1 MKYFLAIDTSKLQSR
16 VGLKC
21 DSEVLECSST
31 QKKHA
36 SQEILCLIRNVLDEA
51 GVSISDLDGIGVV
64 TGPGSFTGVRI
75 GVAAAQGLSASAGVP
90 LIGVSTMALEAKAAS
105 SVMGDGFY
113 LVCHS
118 AKSGEVYMGAY
129 QCEAGKPRLVC
140 EEFLLT
146 LVAQDLSISPIIKN
160 KEWIGVGDG
169 WAELARIEKALG
181 LKLKGEP
188 IQNETSIDDLLNLCM
203 YEFQFTAKVNSYS
216 VLPNYIKEPDYSTVK
231 T

>member
-51 GVSISDLDGIGVV
+51 GVSISHLDGIGVV

-75 GVAAAQGLSASAGVP
+75 GVAAAQGLSASAGAP

-113 LVCHS
+113 LVCHP
-118 AKSGEVYMGAY
+118 AKSGEVYLGAY

-146 LVAQDLSISPIIKN
+146 LVAQNLSIRPLTKN

-169 WAELARIEKALG
+169 WTELARIEKALG

-203 YEFQFTAKVNSYS
+203 YEFKFTAKINSYS
-216 VLPNYIKEPDYSTVK
+216 VLPNYIKEPDYSTVN

>member
-16 VGLKC
+16 IGLKC

-36 SQEILCLIRNVLDEA
+36 SQEILCLIRNVIDEA
-51 GVSISDLDGIGVV
+51 GVSISHLDGIGVV

-75 GVAAAQGLSASAGVP
+75 GVAAAQGLSASAGAP

-113 LVCHS
+113 LVCHP
-118 AKSGEVYMGAY
+118 AKSGEVYLGAY

-146 LVAQDLSISPIIKN
+146 LVAQDLSIPPIIKN

-169 WAELARIEKALG
+169 WAELAKIEKAFG
-181 LKLKGEP
+181 LKLREEP
-188 IQNETSIDDLLNLCM
+188 FHNEASIEDLLNLCI
-203 YEFQFTAKVNSYS
+203 YKFQFTAKVNSYS
-216 VLPNYIKEPDYSTVK
+216 VIPNYIKEPDYSTAN

>member
-1 MKYFLAIDTSKLQSR
+1 MKYFLVIDTSKLQSR

-21 DSEVLECSST
+21 DAEVLECSST
-31 QKKHA
+31 QRKHA
-36 SQEILCLIRNVLDEA
+36 SQEILCLIRNVIDEA
-51 GVSISDLDGIGVV
+51 GVSISHLDGIGVV

-90 LIGVSTMALEAKAAS
+90 LTGVSTMALEAKAAS

-113 LVCHS
+113 LVCHP
-118 AKSGEVYMGAY
+118 AKSDEVYLGAY

-146 LVAQDLSISPIIKN
+146 LVAQNLSIRPLTKN

-169 WAELARIEKALG
+169 WVELARIEKALD

-203 YEFQFTAKVNSYS
+203 YEFQFTAKINSYS
-216 VLPNYIKEPDYSTVK
+216 VLPNYIKEPDYSTVN

>member
-36 SQEILCLIRNVLDEA
+36 SQEILWLIRNVLDEA

-75 GVAAAQGLSASAGVP
+75 GVAAAQGLSASAGAP

-113 LVCHS
+113 LVCHP
-118 AKSGEVYMGAY
+118 AKFGEVYLGAY

-146 LVAQDLSISPIIKN
+146 LVAQDLSIPPIIKN

-169 WAELARIEKALG
+169 WAELAKIEKAFG
-181 LKLKGEP
+181 LKFKGEP
-188 IQNETSIDDLLNLCM
+188 IQNETTIEDLLNLCI
-203 YEFQFTAKVNSYS
+203 YEFQVTDKVNSYS
-216 VLPNYIKEPDYSTVK
+216 VLPNYIKEPDYSTVN

>member
-51 GVSISDLDGIGVV
+51 GVSISHLDGIGVV

-75 GVAAAQGLSASAGVP
+75 GVAAAQGLSASAGAP
-90 LIGVSTMALEAKAAS
+90 LIGVSTMALEAKVAS

-113 LVCHS
+113 LVCHP
-118 AKSGEVYMGAY
+118 AKSGEVYLGAY
-129 QCEAGKPRLVC
+129 QYETGKPRLVC

-146 LVAQDLSISPIIKN
+146 LVAQDLSIPPIIKN

-169 WAELARIEKALG
+169 WAELAKIEKAFG
-181 LKLKGEP
+181 LKFKGEP
-188 IQNETSIDDLLNLCM
+188 IQNETSIEDLLNLCI

-216 VLPNYIKEPDYSTVK
+216 VLPNYIKEPDYLTAN

>member
-75 GVAAAQGLSASAGVP
+75 GVAAAQGLSASAGA
-90 LIGVSTMALEAKAAS
+90 VSYTHLRA
-105 SVMGDGFY
+105 
-113 LVCHS
+113 H
-118 AKSGEVYMGAY
+118 
-129 QCEAGKPRLVC
+129 
-140 EEFLLT
+140 
-146 LVAQDLSISPIIKN
+146 
-160 KEWIGVGDG
+160 
-169 WAELARIEKALG
+169 
-181 LKLKGEP
+181 
-188 IQNETSIDDLLNLCM
+188 ET
-203 YEFQFTAKVNSYS
+203 
-216 VLPNYIKEPDYSTVK
+216 
-231 T
+231 

>member
-51 GVSISDLDGIGVV
+51 GVSISHLDGIGVV

-75 GVAAAQGLSASAGVP
+75 GVAAAQGLSASGGAP

-113 LVCHS
+113 LVCHP
-118 AKSGEVYMGAY
+118 AKSGEVYLGAY

-146 LVAQDLSISPIIKN
+146 LVAQDLSIPPIIKN

-169 WAELARIEKALG
+169 WGELAKIEKPFG
-181 LKLKGEP
+181 LKFKGEP
-188 IQNETSIDDLLNLCM
+188 IQNETTIEDLLNLCV
-203 YEFQFTAKVNSYS
+203 YEFQFTVKVNSYS
-216 VLPNYIKEPDYSTVK
+216 VLPNYIKEPDYSTVN

>member
-1 MKYFLAIDTSKLQSR
+1 MKYLLAIDTSKLQSR

-21 DSEVLECSST
+21 DAEVLECSST

-36 SQEILCLIRNVLDEA
+36 SQEILCLIENVLDEA

-105 SVMGDGFY
+105 SVMGNGFY

-146 LVAQDLSISPIIKN
+146 LVAQDLSIPPIIKN

-169 WAELARIEKALG
+169 WAELAKIEKAFG
-181 LKLKGEP
+181 LKFKGEP
-188 IQNETSIDDLLNLCM
+188 IQNETSIEDLLNLCK
-203 YEFQFTAKVNSYS
+203 YEFQFSPKVNSYS
-216 VLPNYIKEPDYSTVK
+216 VLPNYIKEPDYSTVN

>member
-146 LVAQDLSISPIIKN
+146 LVAQDLSIPPIIKN

-169 WAELARIEKALG
+169 WAELAKIEKAFR
-181 LKLKGEP
+181 
-188 IQNETSIDDLLNLCM
+188 S
-203 YEFQFTAKVNSYS
+203 
-216 VLPNYIKEPDYSTVK
+216 
-231 T
+231 

>member
-21 DSEVLECSST
+21 DAEVLECSST

-36 SQEILCLIRNVLDEA
+36 SQEILCLIENVLDEA

-105 SVMGDGFY
+105 SVMGNGFY

-146 LVAQDLSISPIIKN
+146 LVAQDLSIPPIIKN

-169 WAELARIEKALG
+169 WAELAKIEKAFG
-181 LKLKGEP
+181 LKFKGEP
-188 IQNETSIDDLLNLCM
+188 IQNETSIEDLLNLCK
-203 YEFQFTAKVNSYS
+203 YEFQFSPKVNSYS
-216 VLPNYIKEPDYSTVK
+216 VLPNYIKEPDYSTVN

>member
-21 DSEVLECSST
+21 DAEVLECSST

-36 SQEILCLIRNVLDEA
+36 SQEILCLIENVLDEA

-105 SVMGDGFY
+105 SVMGNGFY

-129 QCEAGKPRLVC
+129 QVEAGKPRLVC

-146 LVAQDLSISPIIKN
+146 LVAQDLSIPPIIKN

-169 WAELARIEKALG
+169 WAELAKIEKAFG
-181 LKLKGEP
+181 LKFKGEP
-188 IQNETSIDDLLNLCM
+188 IQNETSIEDLLNLCK
-203 YEFQFTAKVNSYS
+203 YEFQFSPKVNSYS
-216 VLPNYIKEPDYSTVK
+216 VLPNYIKEPDYSPAK

>member
-21 DSEVLECSST
+21 DAKVLECSST

-36 SQEILCLIRNVLDEA
+36 SQEILCLIRNVLGQA
-51 GVSISDLDGIGVV
+51 GVSISHLDGIGVV

-75 GVAAAQGLSASAGVP
+75 GVAAAQGLSASAGAP

-113 LVCHS
+113 LVCHP
-118 AKSGEVYMGAY
+118 AKSGEVYLGAY

-146 LVAQDLSISPIIKN
+146 LVAQDLSIPSIIKN

-181 LKLKGEP
+181 LKLKGDP
-188 IQNETSIDDLLNLCM
+188 IQNETSIEDLLNLCI

-216 VLPNYIKEPDYSTVK
+216 VLPNYIKEPDYSTVN

>member
-36 SQEILCLIRNVLDEA
+36 SHEILCLIRNVMDEA
-51 GVSISDLDGIGVV
+51 GISFSHLDGIGVV

-75 GVAAAQGLSASAGVP
+75 GVAAAQGLSISAGTP

-113 LVCHS
+113 LVCHA
-118 AKSGEVYMGAY
+118 AKSDEVYVGSY

-146 LVAQDLSISPIIKN
+146 SVVEDFLVPPIIKN
-160 KEWIGVGDG
+160 KEWIAVGDG
-169 WAELARIEKALG
+169 WSVIAKIEKASD

-188 IQNETSIDDLLNLCM
+188 IQNESTIDDLLNLCI
-203 YEFQFTAKVNSYS
+203 YKFQHTDEVNPSS
-216 VLPNYIKEPDYSTVK
+216 VLPNYIKEPDYSTAN

>member
-1 MKYFLAIDTSKLQSR
+1 MKYLLAIDTSKLQSR

-21 DSEVLECSST
+21 DAEVLECSST

-36 SQEILCLIRNVLDEA
+36 SQEILCLIENVLDEA

-113 LVCHS
+113 LVCHP

-140 EEFLLT
+140 KEFLLT
-146 LVAQDLSISPIIKN
+146 LAAQDLSILPIIKN

-169 WAELARIEKALG
+169 WAELAKIEKTFG
-181 LKLKGEP
+181 LKFKGEP
-188 IQNETSIDDLLNLCM
+188 IQNETSIEDLLNLCK
-203 YEFQFTAKVNSYS
+203 YEFQFTPKVNSYS
-216 VLPNYIKEPDYSTVK
+216 VLPNYIKEPDYSTVN

>member
-105 SVMGDGFY
+105 SVMEDGFY
-113 LVCHS
+113 LVCHP
-118 AKSGEVYMGAY
+118 AKSNEVYLGAY

-146 LVAQDLSISPIIKN
+146 LVAQDLSIPPIIKN

-169 WAELARIEKALG
+169 WAELAKIEKAFG
-181 LKLKGEP
+181 LKLKGCLLY
-188 IQNETSIDDLLNLCM
+188 TSPSPRD
-203 YEFQFTAKVNSYS
+203 
-216 VLPNYIKEPDYSTVK
+216 
-231 T
+231 

>member
-16 VGLKC
+16 IGLKC

-36 SQEILCLIRNVLDEA
+36 SQEILCLIRNVIDEA
-51 GVSISDLDGIGVV
+51 GVSISHLDGIGVV

-75 GVAAAQGLSASAGVP
+75 GVAAAQGLSVSAGAP

-113 LVCHS
+113 LVCHP
-118 AKSGEVYMGAY
+118 AKSDEVYLGAY
-129 QCEAGKPRLVC
+129 QCEARKPRLVC

-146 LVAQDLSISPIIKN
+146 LVAQGVSVPTIIKN

-169 WAELARIEKALG
+169 WAELAKIEKAFG

-188 IQNETSIDDLLNLCM
+188 IQNETSIEDLLNLCI

-216 VLPNYIKEPDYSTVK
+216 VLPNYIKEPDYSTVN

>member
-21 DSEVLECSST
+21 DSKVLECSST

-90 LIGVSTMALEAKAAS
+90 LIGVSTMALDAKAAS

-129 QCEAGKPRLVC
+129 QVEAGKPRLVC

-146 LVAQDLSISPIIKN
+146 LVAQDLSIPPIIKN

-216 VLPNYIKEPDYSTVK
+216 VSPNYIKKPDYSTVN

>member
-1 MKYFLAIDTSKLQSR
+1 MKYFLVIDTSKLQSR

-21 DSEVLECSST
+21 DAEVLECSST
-31 QKKHA
+31 QRKHA
-36 SQEILCLIRNVLDEA
+36 SQEILCLIRNVIDEA
-51 GVSISDLDGIGVV
+51 GVSISHLDGIGVV

-105 SVMGDGFY
+105 SIMGDGFY
-113 LVCHS
+113 LVCHP
-118 AKSGEVYMGAY
+118 AKSDEVYLGAY
-129 QCEAGKPRLVC
+129 QYETGKPRLVC

-146 LVAQDLSISPIIKN
+146 LVAQDLSIPPIIKN

-169 WAELARIEKALG
+169 WAELAKIEKAFG
-181 LKLKGEP
+181 LKFKGEP
-188 IQNETSIDDLLNLCM
+188 IQNETSIEDLLNLCI

-216 VLPNYIKEPDYSTVK
+216 VLPNYIKEPDYSTVN

>member
-1 MKYFLAIDTSKLQSR
+1 MKYLLAIDTSKLQSR

-21 DSEVLECSST
+21 DAEVLECSST

-36 SQEILCLIRNVLDEA
+36 SQEILCLIENVLDEA

-113 LVCHS
+113 LVCHP

-140 EEFLLT
+140 KEFLLT
-146 LVAQDLSISPIIKN
+146 LAAQDLSILPIIKN

-169 WAELARIEKALG
+169 WAELAKIEKAFG
-181 LKLKGEP
+181 LKFKGEP
-188 IQNETSIDDLLNLCM
+188 IQNETSIEDLLNLCK
-203 YEFQFTAKVNSYS
+203 YEFQFTPKVNSYS
-216 VLPNYIKEPDYSTVK
+216 VLPNYIKEPDYSTVN

>member
-21 DSEVLECSST
+21 DSEVVECSST

-51 GVSISDLDGIGVV
+51 GVSISHLDGIGVV

-75 GVAAAQGLSASAGVP
+75 GVAAAQGLSASAGAP
-90 LIGVSTMALEAKAAS
+90 LIGVSTMALEAKVAS

-113 LVCHS
+113 LVCHP
-118 AKSGEVYMGAY
+118 AKSGEVYLGAY
-129 QCEAGKPRLVC
+129 QYETGKPRLVC

-146 LVAQDLSISPIIKN
+146 LVAQDLSIPPIIKN
-160 KEWIGVGDG
+160 KEWIGVGHG
-169 WAELARIEKALG
+169 WAELAKIEKANG

-188 IQNETSIDDLLNLCM
+188 IKNETSIEDLLNLCI

-216 VLPNYIKEPDYSTVK
+216 VLPNYIKEPDYSTVN

>member
-21 DSEVLECSST
+21 DSEVVECSST

-75 GVAAAQGLSASAGVP
+75 GVAAAQGLSASAGAP

-113 LVCHS
+113 FVCHP

-140 EEFLLT
+140 EQFSLT
-146 LVAQDLSISPIIKN
+146 SVAQDFSIPPIIKD

-169 WAELARIEKALG
+169 WAELAKIEKAFG
-181 LKLKGEP
+181 LKFKGEP
-188 IQNETSIDDLLNLCM
+188 IQNETSIEDLLNLCIS
-203 YEFQFTAKVNSYS
+203 EFQFTVKVNSYS
-216 VLPNYIKEPDYSTVK
+216 VLPNYIKEPDYSTVN

>member
-1 MKYFLAIDTSKLQSR
+1 MKYFLVIDTSKLQSR

-21 DSEVLECSST
+21 DAEVLECSST
-31 QKKHA
+31 QRKHA

-51 GVSISDLDGIGVV
+51 GVSISHLDGIGVV

-90 LIGVSTMALEAKAAS
+90 LIGVSTMALAAKAAS

-113 LVCHS
+113 LVCHP
-118 AKSGEVYMGAY
+118 AKSGEVYLGAY

-146 LVAQDLSISPIIKN
+146 LVAQDLSIPPIIKN

-203 YEFQFTAKVNSYS
+203 YEFQFTAKINSYS
-216 VLPNYIKEPDYSTVK
+216 VLPNYIKEPDYSTVN

>member
-75 GVAAAQGLSASAGVP
+75 GVAAAQGLSASAGAP

-113 LVCHS
+113 LVCHP
-118 AKSGEVYMGAY
+118 AKSGEVYLGAY

-146 LVAQDLSISPIIKN
+146 LVAQDLSIPPIIKN

-169 WAELARIEKALG
+169 WAELAKIEKPFG
-181 LKLKGEP
+181 LKFKGEP
-188 IQNETSIDDLLNLCM
+188 IQNETTIEDLLNLCIS
-203 YEFQFTAKVNSYS
+203 EFQFTVKVNSYS
-216 VLPNYIKEPDYSTVK
+216 VLPNYIKEPDYSTVN

>member
-21 DSEVLECSST
+21 DEEVLECSST

-51 GVSISDLDGIGVV
+51 GVSISDLNGIGVV

-75 GVAAAQGLSASAGVP
+75 GVAAAQGLSASAGAP

-113 LVCHS
+113 LVCHP
-118 AKSGEVYMGAY
+118 AKFGEVYLGAY
-129 QCEAGKPRLVC
+129 QCERGKPRLVC

-146 LVAQDLSISPIIKN
+146 LVAQDLSIPPIIKN

-169 WAELARIEKALG
+169 WAELAKIEKVFG
-181 LKLKGEP
+181 LKFKGEP
-188 IQNETSIDDLLNLCM
+188 IQNETSIEDLLNLCI
-203 YEFQFTAKVNSYS
+203 YEFQFTVKVNSYS
-216 VLPNYIKEPDYSTVK
+216 VLQNYIKEPDYSTVN

>member
-1 MKYFLAIDTSKLQSR
+1 M
-16 VGLKC
+16 
-21 DSEVLECSST
+21 
-31 QKKHA
+31 
-36 SQEILCLIRNVLDEA
+36 LDEA

-75 GVAAAQGLSASAGVP
+75 GVAAAQGLSASAGAP

-113 LVCHS
+113 LVCHP
-118 AKSGEVYMGAY
+118 AKSGEVYLGAY

-146 LVAQDLSISPIIKN
+146 LVAQDLSIPPIIKN

-169 WAELARIEKALG
+169 WAELAKIEKAFG
-181 LKLKGEP
+181 LKFKGEP
-188 IQNETSIDDLLNLCM
+188 IQNETSIEDLLNLCI

-216 VLPNYIKEPDYSTVK
+216 VLPNYIKEPDYSTVN

>member
-75 GVAAAQGLSASAGVP
+75 GVAAAQGLSASAGAP
-90 LIGVSTMALEAKAAS
+90 LIGVSTMAVEAKAAS

-113 LVCHS
+113 LVCHP
-118 AKSGEVYMGAY
+118 AKSDEVYLGAY

-146 LVAQDLSISPIIKN
+146 LVAQDLSIPPIIKN

-169 WAELARIEKALG
+169 WAELAKIEKAFG
-181 LKLKGEP
+181 LKFKGEP
-188 IQNETSIDDLLNLCM
+188 IQNETSIEDLLNLCI
-203 YEFQFTAKVNSYS
+203 YEFQFMAKVNSYS
-216 VLPNYIKEPDYSTVK
+216 VLPNYIKEPDYSTVN

>member
-90 LIGVSTMALEAKAAS
+90 LIGVSTMALEAKGGS
-105 SVMGDGFY
+105 SVMLDGFY
-113 LVCHS
+113 LVCHWFYFY
-118 AKSGEVYMGAY
+118 GE
-129 QCEAGKPRLVC
+129 
-140 EEFLLT
+140 
-146 LVAQDLSISPIIKN
+146 
-160 KEWIGVGDG
+160 
-169 WAELARIEKALG
+169 
-181 LKLKGEP
+181 
-188 IQNETSIDDLLNLCM
+188 
-203 YEFQFTAKVNSYS
+203 
-216 VLPNYIKEPDYSTVK
+216 
-231 T
+231 

>member
-21 DSEVLECSST
+21 DAEVLECSST

-75 GVAAAQGLSASAGVP
+75 GVAAAQGLSASAGAP
-90 LIGVSTMALEAKAAS
+90 LVGVSTMALEAKAAF

-113 LVCHS
+113 LVCHP
-118 AKSGEVYMGAY
+118 AKSNEVYLGAY

-146 LVAQDLSISPIIKN
+146 LVAQDLSIPSLIKN

-169 WAELARIEKALG
+169 WVELARIEKALD

-216 VLPNYIKEPDYSTVK
+216 VLPNYIKEPDYSTVN

>member
-36 SQEILCLIRNVLDEA
+36 SQEILCLIENVLDGA

-105 SVMGDGFY
+105 SVMGNGFY

-129 QCEAGKPRLVC
+129 QCEAGKPRLFC

-146 LVAQDLSISPIIKN
+146 LVAQDLSIPPIIKN

-169 WAELARIEKALG
+169 WAELAKIEKALG
-181 LKLKGEP
+181 LKFKGEP
-188 IQNETSIDDLLNLCM
+188 VQNEASIEDLLNLCK

-216 VLPNYIKEPDYSTVK
+216 VLPNYIKEPDYLTAN

>member
-21 DSEVLECSST
+21 DAEVLECSST
-31 QKKHA
+31 QRKHA

-113 LVCHS
+113 LVCHP
-118 AKSGEVYMGAY
+118 AKSDEVYLGAY

-146 LVAQDLSISPIIKN
+146 LVAQDLSIPPIIKN

-169 WAELARIEKALG
+169 WAELAKIEKPFG
-181 LKLKGEP
+181 RKFKG
-188 IQNETSIDDLLNLCM
+188 
-203 YEFQFTAKVNSYS
+203 
-216 VLPNYIKEPDYSTVK
+216 
-231 T
+231 

>member
-36 SQEILCLIRNVLDEA
+36 SQEILCLIRNVLDGA

-75 GVAAAQGLSASAGVP
+75 GVAAAQGLSASAGAP

-113 LVCHS
+113 LVCHP
-118 AKSGEVYMGAY
+118 AKSGEVYLGAY

-146 LVAQDLSISPIIKN
+146 LVAQDLSIPPIIKN

-169 WAELARIEKALG
+169 WAELAKIEKAFG
-181 LKLKGEP
+181 LKFKGEP
-188 IQNETSIDDLLNLCM
+188 IQNETSIEDLLNLCI
-203 YEFQFTAKVNSYS
+203 YEFQFTAKDNSYS
-216 VLPNYIKEPDYSTVK
+216 VLPNYIKEPDYSTVN

>member
-1 MKYFLAIDTSKLQSR
+1 MKYFLVIDTSKLQSR

-21 DSEVLECSST
+21 DAEVLECSST
-31 QKKHA
+31 QRKHA
-36 SQEILCLIRNVLDEA
+36 SQEILCLIRNVIDEA
-51 GVSISDLDGIGVV
+51 GVSISHLDGIGVV

-90 LIGVSTMALEAKAAS
+90 LTGVSTMALEAKAAS

-113 LVCHS
+113 LVCHP
-118 AKSGEVYMGAY
+118 AKSDEVYLGAY

-146 LVAQDLSISPIIKN
+146 LVAQNLSIRPLTKN

-203 YEFQFTAKVNSYS
+203 YEFQFTAKINSYS
-216 VLPNYIKEPDYSTVK
+216 VLPNYIKEPDYSTVN

>member
-1 MKYFLAIDTSKLQSR
+1 MKYLLAIDTSKLQSR

-21 DSEVLECSST
+21 DAEVLECSST

-36 SQEILCLIRNVLDEA
+36 SQEILCLIENVLDEA
-51 GVSISDLDGIGVV
+51 GVSISDLEGIGVV

-75 GVAAAQGLSASAGVP
+75 GVAAAQGLSASAGAP

-113 LVCHS
+113 LVCHP
-118 AKSGEVYMGAY
+118 AKSGEVYLGAY
-129 QCEAGKPRLVC
+129 QCEAGKLRLVC

-146 LVAQDLSISPIIKN
+146 LVAQDLSIPPIIKN

-169 WAELARIEKALG
+169 WAELAKIEKAFG
-181 LKLKGEP
+181 LKFKGEP
-188 IQNETSIDDLLNLCM
+188 IQNETSIEDLLNLCK
-203 YEFQFTAKVNSYS
+203 YEFQFSPKVNSYS
-216 VLPNYIKEPDYSTVK
+216 VLPNYIKEPDYSTVN